1 MKEIINKVKRKST
14 ERGKIFA
21 NHKSDKGSDPNI
33 LVRSRYCGKI
43 QSIQLKIYKE
53 LVQLNISK
61 DEVQLKNKQRTE
73 QTFFQKRQRD
83 GQHDQLLEKCI
94 SKPR

>member
-33 LVRSRYCGKI
+33 LVKSRVY
-43 QSIQLKIYKE
+43 
-53 LVQLNISK
+53 NSK
-61 DEVQLKNKQRTE
+61 YTKNSYNST
-73 QTFFQKRQRD
+73 FQKTR
-83 GQHDQLLEKCI
+83 
-94 SKPR
+94 SN